1 MKSGGDDE
9 MSLGENIKMALS
21 SVLAHK
27 LRSILTMLG
36 IIIGVASVIL
46 VVAIGQGGEQLL
58 KTSITGPGNTIE
70 VYYEPSEEEMMS
82 NPNAYMNAA
91 FTQDDVNSLSSIPEV
106 KKVVASSTEF
116 FTTRYREETEDTS
129 VYGVNQS
136 YIEVNEL
143 TVQSGRNLVE
153 ADFIGG
159 TRVGVISNELKAEM
173 FDGEDPVG
181 EVIWIKGQPIEI
193 VGVLEKPTGL
203 FAFGAMEVFIPW
215 NTFRASFGKN
225 DYNQITLQ
233 AINANVMKEAGEKA
247 TSLLND
253 SHNTEESY
261 KVFNMEEMAEG
272 IGQITTIMTL
282 IIGSIAGI
290 SLVVGGIGV
299 MNIMLVSVT
308 ERTREIGIR
317 KALGATKRQILTQF
331 LIESVTLTLIGGIFG
346 IILGALAANIV
357 SIFAGWP
364 PLISWQ
370 VVVGGLLFSML
381 IGVVFGMLPANK
393 AARLSPIESLRYE

>member
-1 MKSGGDDE
+1 
-9 MSLGENIKMALS
+9 MSLIENLKMALG

-70 VYYEPSEEEMMS
+70 VYYEPSEEEMLS

-91 FTQDDVNSLSSIPEV
+91 FSQDDVNKLSEIPEV
-106 KKVVASSTEF
+106 KKVVASSTEYYQ
-116 FTTRYREETEDTS
+116 TRFREETADTS
-129 VYGVNQS
+129 VYGINQA
-136 YIEVNEL
+136 YMEVNKL
-143 TVQSGRNLVE
+143 IVQSGRNLLE
-153 ADFIGG
+153 SDYIGG
-159 TRVGVISNELKAEM
+159 TRVGIISEELSSEL
-173 FDGEDPVG
+173 FDDKSALG
-181 EVIWIKGQPIEI
+181 EVIWVKGQPIEI

-203 FAFGAMEVFIPW
+203 FAFGAMEVYIPW
-215 NTFRASFGKN
+215 NTFRNSFGHN
-225 DYNQITLQ
+225 EYNQITLQ
-233 AINANVMKEAGEKA
+233 AINADVMKEVGEKA
-247 TSLLND
+247 TTLLNTA
-253 SHNTEESY
+253 HNTEDSY

-346 IILGALAANIV
+346 IILGAVAANVV

-364 PLISWQ
+364 PLISWE
-370 VVVGGLLFSML
+370 VVAGGLLFSMV
-381 IGVVFGMLPANK
+381 IGIVFGMLPANK